1 MTLADKLIYCNNRS
15 KQNIYFVAP
24 RTLLKEIEQEKLKY
38 TLEKDMILII
48 QDKTFRIERG

>member
-24 RTLLKEIEQEKLKY
+24 RTLLKEIEQERLKY